1 MLVDITYNRERAV
14 EYARRWANDRN
25 PLFTN
30 FTGRGGDCTN
40 FISQCIF
47 AGCPVMNFTQTFG
60 WYYIS
65 EGDRAPAWSGVDEL
79 YSFLTGAPDFS
90 SQNGGIGPY
99 GALPTNVSEVQIGDI
114 IQLRNTEGNYYH
126 TLIISGF
133 EDNDVLVC
141 AHSDDAL
148 DRRLSTY
155 NYASLRIIHILGGRI
170 FVNTDMPFSDII
182 NGVAIS
188 SLK

>member
-1 MLVDITYNRERAV
+1 MLVELIYNRERAV
-14 EYARRWANDRN
+14 EYARRWANSRN
-25 PLFTN
+25 PLFTD

-47 AGCPVMNFTQTFG
+47 AGAPVMNFTPTFG

-65 EGDRAPAWSGVDEL
+65 ENDRAPAWSGVDEL
-79 YSFLTGAPDFS
+79 YSFLTEAPDFS
-90 SQNGGIGPY
+90 SQNGKIGPY
-99 GALPTNVSEVQIGDI
+99 GFEATMANQVAIGDI
-114 IQLRNTEGNYYH
+114 IQLRNANGSYYH

-133 EDNDVLVC
+133 DENDVLVC

-155 NYASLRIIHILGGRI
+155 NYDSLRIIHIVGARAFIDTTL
-170 FVNTDMPFSDII
+170 PFTNVRD
-182 NGVAIS
+182 AIEIR